1 MTESS
6 LPPSSGDDAPID
18 AEFEPAVRSESKEVA
33 TRSGPGWF
41 AFGLLSVVSTAG
53 FALAAASAGYL
64 PGFHPGAGTVKTL
77 ETELGTLKSA
87 DETQAGSSSANAS
100 EIETLKSRADSL
112 QADRT
117 RTVTDIRALKR
128 DIETLQ
134 ADISTLQRARIA
146 SLADES
152 EAETET
158 EPQTTPIAAS
168 ADLSALQTRVASLE
182 DALVSQLGTYDAT
195 LEALRT
201 RVTDLETQAQTET
214 LTAADSSNARTEAAL
229 ALSAIE
235 AAARRGRPFLSAHQR
250 LVAAMPSNQAVGRLS
265 PIASEATPTVA
276 DLRAAFPALRA
287 QALDQDAQNQG
298 GASGWMRG
306 LFGDGI
312 QVRQSGEVTTGDQLD
327 AAGAALQVGDLGN
340 AIQSV
345 RALEANLQ
353 PVFTDWLDNAD
364 NRLLLEETLE
374 ALRLTMIAEERP

>member
-1 MTESS
+1 MSESS
-6 LPPSSGDDAPID
+6 LPPSSGDEAPID
-18 AEFEPAVRSESKEVA
+18 AEFEPAIRSDSKE
-33 TRSGPGWF
+33 TTLKSGPGWF
-41 AFGLLSVVSTAG
+41 AFGLLGLVSGGALL
-53 FALAAASAGYL
+53 LAAASAGYV
-64 PGFHPGAGTVKTL
+64 PGFKPGAGTVQQL
-77 ETELGTLKSA
+77 ENKLAGLESIDDA
-87 DETQAGSSSANAS
+87 QAGTNAATTS
-100 EIETLKSRADSL
+100 EIDTLKSRADSL

-117 RTVTDIRALKR
+117 RTVTDIRTLKR

-146 SLADES
+146 SLADERDS
-152 EAETET
+152 ETDLET
-158 EPQTTPIAAS
+158 PPSAVP

-182 DALVSQLGTYDAT
+182 DALVSQLGAYDAT
-195 LEALRT
+195 LETQRT
-201 RVTDLETQAQTET
+201 RVAELETQAQTET

-250 LVAAMPSNQAVGRLS
+250 LSAAMPNNQAVGRLS
-265 PIASEATPTVA
+265 SIASEATPTIA

-287 QALDQDAQNQG
+287 KALDQDAQNQG

-312 QVRQSGEVTTGDQLD
+312 QVRHSGEVTTGDQLD
-327 AAGAALQVGDLGN
+327 AATAALQAGDLGN
-340 AIQSV
+340 TIQSV
-345 RALEANLQ
+345 RALDANLQ

>member
-6 LPPSSGDDAPID
+6 LPPSARDEAPID
-18 AEFEPAVRSESKEVA
+18 AEFEPAAPSESKTPNA
-33 TRSGPGWF
+33 KSGPGWF
-41 AFGLLSVVSTAG
+41 AYGLLGLVSTTAIV
-53 FALAAASAGYL
+53 LAAASAGYV

-77 ETELGTLKSA
+77 ETEFATLKA
-87 DETQAGSSSANAS
+87 TDESQAGASSSNAS
-100 EIETLKSRADSL
+100 EIDALKTRADSL

-117 RTVTDIRALKR
+117 RAITDIRALKR

-146 SLADES
+146 SLADQSETDSES
-152 EAETET
+152 QPDATAN
-158 EPQTTPIAAS
+158 P
-168 ADLSALQTRVASLE
+168 ADLSALETRVASLE

-195 LEALRT
+195 LETLKT
-201 RVTDLETQAQTET
+201 RVTDLEMQAQTET
-214 LTAADSSNARTEAAL
+214 LTAADSTNARTEAAL

-250 LVAAMPSNQAVGRLS
+250 LSAAMPSNQAVGRLS
-265 PIASEATPTVA
+265 GIASEATPTVA

-287 QALDQDAQNQG
+287 EALDRDAEEQG

-327 AAGAALQVGDLGN
+327 AAAAALQTGDLGN
-340 AIQSV
+340 AIQSI
-345 RALEANLQ
+345 RALDANLQ

>member
-6 LPPSSGDDAPID
+6 LPPSARDEAPID
-18 AEFEPAVRSESKEVA
+18 AEFEPATPSESKKPK
-33 TRSGPGWF
+33 TKSGPGWF
-41 AFGLLSVVSTAG
+41 AFGLLGLMSVAAIV
-53 FALAAASAGYL
+53 LAAASGGYI

-77 ETELGTLKSA
+77 ETEFATLKST
-87 DETQAGSSSANAS
+87 DEAQAGTSSANTS

-146 SLADES
+146 SLANED
-152 EAETET
+152 ETET
-158 EPQTTPIAAS
+158 GSIADQS
-168 ADLSALQTRVASLE
+168 VVPADLSALQTRVASLE

-195 LEALRT
+195 LETLKT
-201 RVTDLETQAQTET
+201 RITALETQAQTET
-214 LTAADSSNARTEAAL
+214 LTAADSTNARTEAAL

-250 LVAAMPSNQAVGRLS
+250 LAAALPSNQAVGRLS
-265 PIASEATPTVA
+265 TIAAEATPTVA

-287 QALDQDAQNQG
+287 EALDKDAADQG

-327 AAGAALQVGDLGN
+327 TAAAALQAGDLSN

-345 RALEANLQ
+345 RALDANLQ

>member
-18 AEFEPAVRSESKEVA
+18 AEFEPAAPSNSKKQK
-33 TRSGPGWF
+33 TKSGPGWF
-41 AFGLLSVVSTAG
+41 AFGILSLISMA
-53 FALAAASAGYL
+53 AIMLAAASAGYV
-64 PGFHPGAGTVKTL
+64 PGFKPGSGALQTL
-77 ETELGTLKSA
+77 ETELADLKSI
-87 DETQAGSSSANAS
+87 DETQAGTNSSNAS
-100 EIETLKSRADSL
+100 EIAALKTRADSL

-117 RTVTDIRALKR
+117 RAVTDIRALKR

-146 SLADES
+146 SLA
-152 EAETET
+152 EAGE
-158 EPQTTPIAAS
+158 AAS
-168 ADLSALQTRVASLE
+168 NPEPSPITSSPDLSALETRVASLE

-195 LEALRT
+195 LETLKT
-201 RVTDLETQAQTET
+201 RVADLETQAQTES
-214 LTAADSSNARTEAAL
+214 LTAADSTNARTEAAL

-250 LVAAMPSNQAVGRLS
+250 LVGAMPNNQAVGRLS
-265 PIASEATPTVA
+265 NIALEAVPTVA
-276 DLRAAFPALRA
+276 DLRAAFPALRNA
-287 QALDQDAQNQG
+287 ALDQDARDEG
-298 GASGWMRG
+298 GTSGWMRG

-327 AAGAALQVGDLGN
+327 AAAAALQSGDLGN

-345 RALEANLQ
+345 RALDANLQ

-364 NRLLLEETLE
+364 DRLLLEETLE

>member
-6 LPPSSGDDAPID
+6 LPPSSRDEAPID
-18 AEFEPAVRSESKEVA
+18 AEFEPATPSAPEKRRTK
-33 TRSGPGWF
+33 SGPGWG
-41 AFGLLSVVSTAG
+41 AFGLLGLMS
-53 FALAAASAGYL
+53 LAAIVLSAASAGFI
-64 PGFHPGAGTVKTL
+64 PGLNPGEGAVQTL
-77 ETELGTLKSA
+77 ETELADLKSIDA
-87 DETQAGSSSANAS
+87 TQAGASASNTS
-100 EIETLKSRADSL
+100 EIEALKTRADSL

-117 RTVTDIRALKR
+117 RAVTDIRALKR

-146 SLADES
+146 SLADEG
-152 EAETET
+152 EAQPAQEQS
-158 EPQTTPIAAS
+158 PDTPGP
-168 ADLSALQTRVASLE
+168 DLSALETRVASLE
-182 DALVSQLGTYDAT
+182 DALVGQLGTYDAT
-195 LEALRT
+195 LETLKS
-201 RVTDLETQAQTET
+201 RVTDLETQAQTES
-214 LTAADSSNARTEAAL
+214 LTAADSTNARTEAAL

-235 AAARRGRPFLSAHQR
+235 AAARRGRPFLSAHQK
-250 LVAAMPSNQAVGRLS
+250 LAAAMPNNQAVGRLS
-265 PIASEATPTVA
+265 GIASDAVPTVA
-276 DLRAAFPALRA
+276 DLRAAYPALRA
-287 QALDQDAQNQG
+287 QALDQDAQDQG

-327 AAGAALQVGDLGN
+327 AAAVALQAGDLGN

-353 PVFTDWLDNAD
+353 PVFTDWLDNAE

>member
-18 AEFEPAVRSESKEVA
+18 AEFEPAERNASKQPNSK
-33 TRSGPGWF
+33 SGPGWV
-41 AFGLLSVVSTAG
+41 AFGLLGMVAAAG
-53 FALAAASAGYL
+53 LVLAAASAGYV
-64 PGFHPGAGTVKTL
+64 PGFHPGTSTVKTL
-77 ETELGTLKSA
+77 ETELGTLKSTDA
-87 DETQAGSSSANAS
+87 EQAGTSSMNAS

-146 SLADES
+146 SLADER
-152 EAETET
+152 ETET
-158 EPQTTPIAAS
+158 EPQNTPS
-168 ADLSALQTRVASLE
+168 AVPAGLSALQTRVTSLE

-195 LEALRT
+195 LEALRG
-201 RVTDLETQAQTET
+201 RVAELEAQAQNET

-229 ALSAIE
+229 ALSTIE

-250 LVAAMPSNQAVGRLS
+250 LTAAMPSNQAVGRLAS
-265 PIASEATPTVA
+265 IASEATPTVA

-287 QALDQDAQNQG
+287 KALDQDAEDRG

-312 QVRQSGEVTTGDQLD
+312 QVRQSGEITTDDQLD
-327 AAGAALQVGDLGN
+327 AAAAALQTGDLGN

-345 RALEANLQ
+345 RALDANLQ